1 MKKEE
6 PGKFPYTRGL
16 YKNMYNS
23 RLWTMRQYAGFTSAE
38 ESNERFKYLLK
49 NGVMGLSVAFD
60 LPTQIGYD
68 SDHDM
73 AEGEVGKVGVPIS
86 TLNNIETL
94 FKGIPLDKVSTSMTI
109 NSTAGILLAFYI
121 VNAENKG
128 IPLTKLKGTIQND
141 VLKEFAARGTYIYP
155 PKPSIKLVTD
165 ILEFCDQNLPNW
177 NPISISGYHIREAG
191 STVEQELAFTI
202 ANGIAY
208 MEAAIAKGLDPDKLG
223 QRISFFFNAHNGFIE
238 EIAKFRAAR
247 KMWALIMKKRFKAIN
262 EKAMMCR
269 FHTQTGGST
278 LTSEQP
284 SNNIIRTT
292 IQAMSAV
299 LGGTQSLHTNGF
311 DEALSLPSDDSAK
324 LALRTQQII
333 AHETNIPNYPDP
345 FGGSYLIE
353 EMTNNFIENS
363 FKIIDEI
370 DEIGGALEA
379 IENGWI
385 ENQISKSAYEYQKG
399 IDDNSNI
406 IIGVNQFIDESSESE
421 HTFQIN
427 TKSVNEQIE
436 SLYLYKKNRSKI
448 DYNEKLNMLKKT
460 AASNENIMPAILECV
475 KNQCTLGEISD
486 TLREVFGN
494 HE

>member
-38 ESNERFKYLLK
+38 ESNKRFRYLLK

-68 SDHDM
+68 SDHAM

-86 TLNNIETL
+86 TLSNIKTL

-121 VNAENKG
+121 AHAESEG
-128 IPLTKLKGTIQND
+128 IALTKLKGTIQND

-165 ILEFCDQNLPNW
+165 ILEFCDRNLPNW

-191 STVEQELAFTI
+191 STVEQELAFTL

-208 MEAAIAKGLDPDKLG
+208 MEAAIAKGLDPNKLG
-223 QRISFFFNAHNGFIE
+223 QRISFLFNAHNGFIE

-247 KMWALIMKKRFKAIN
+247 KMWAIIMKKRFKAIN

-311 DEALSLPSDDSAK
+311 DEALSLPSNDSAK

-363 FKIIDEI
+363 LKIIDEI
-370 DEIGGALEA
+370 DEMGGALEA

-406 IIGVNQFIDESSESE
+406 VIGVNQFIDEGSESE

-427 TKSVNEQIE
+427 AKSVDEQID
-436 SLYLYKKNRSKI
+436 SLHLYKKNRSKI
-448 DYNEKLNMLKKT
+448 NFNEKLDMLKKT
-460 AASNENIMPAILECV
+460 ASSNENIMPAILECV

>member
-38 ESNERFKYLLK
+38 ESNERFKYLLE

-128 IPLTKLKGTIQND
+128 IPFAKLKGTIQND

-191 STVEQELAFTI
+191 STVEQELAFTL

-208 MEAAIAKGLDPDKLG
+208 MEAAIEKGLDPNKLG

-247 KMWALIMKKRFKAIN
+247 KMWAVIMKKRFKAIN

-333 AHETNIPNYPDP
+333 AHETNITNYPDP
-345 FGGSYLIE
+345 F
-353 EMTNNFIENS
+353 
-363 FKIIDEI
+363 
-370 DEIGGALEA
+370 
-379 IENGWI
+379 
-385 ENQISKSAYEYQKG
+385 
-399 IDDNSNI
+399 
-406 IIGVNQFIDESSESE
+406 
-421 HTFQIN
+421 
-427 TKSVNEQIE
+427 
-436 SLYLYKKNRSKI
+436 
-448 DYNEKLNMLKKT
+448 
-460 AASNENIMPAILECV
+460 
-475 KNQCTLGEISD
+475 
-486 TLREVFGN
+486 
-494 HE
+494 

>member
-23 RLWTMRQYAGFTSAE
+23 RLWTMRQYAGFTSAK

-68 SDHDM
+68 SDHTM
-73 AEGEVGKVGVPIS
+73 ADGEVGKVGVPIS
-86 TLNNIETL
+86 TLNNMETL

-121 VNAENKG
+121 AHAESKG
-128 IPLTKLKGTIQND
+128 IPFAKLKGTIQND
-141 VLKEFAARGTYIYP
+141 VLKEFSARGTYIYP
-155 PKPSIKLVTD
+155 PKPSMKLVTD
-165 ILEFCDQNLPNW
+165 ILEFCDRNLPNW

-191 STVEQELAFTI
+191 STVEQEIAFTL

-208 MEAAIAKGLDPDKLG
+208 MEAAIARGLDPNKLG

-247 KMWALIMKKRFKAIN
+247 KMWALIMKKRFKTTN

-311 DEALSLPSDDSAK
+311 DEALSLPSDGSAK

-333 AHETNIPNYPDP
+333 AHETNIPKYPDP

-363 FKIIDEI
+363 LKIIDEI
-370 DEIGGALEA
+370 DEMGGALEA

-406 IIGVNQFIDESSESE
+406 VIGVNQFIDESSESE
-421 HTFQIN
+421 STFQIN
-427 TKSVNEQIE
+427 TKSVDEQID
-436 SLYLYKKNRSKI
+436 SLHLYKKNRSKI
-448 DYNEKLNMLKKT
+448 NFNEKLEELKRT
-460 AASNENIMPAILECV
+460 AASNENIMPAILECA

-486 TLREVFGN
+486 TLREVYGN

>member
-6 PGKFPYTRGL
+6 PGNFPYTRGL

-38 ESNERFKYLLK
+38 ESNERFKYLLE

-128 IPLTKLKGTIQND
+128 IPFAKLKGTIQND

-191 STVEQELAFTI
+191 STVEQELAFTL

-208 MEAAIAKGLDPDKLG
+208 MEAAIAKGLDPNKLG

-427 TKSVNEQIE
+427 PKSVDEQID
-436 SLYLYKKNRSKI
+436 SLHLYKKNRSKI
-448 DYNEKLNMLKKT
+448 DFNEKLNMLKKT

>member
-23 RLWTMRQYAGFTSAE
+23 RLWTMRQYAGFTSAK

-49 NGVMGLSVAFD
+49 KGVMGLSVAFD
-60 LPTQIGYD
+60 LPTQMGYD
-68 SDHDM
+68 SDHTLAD
-73 AEGEVGKVGVPIS
+73 GEVGKVGVPIS

-94 FKGIPLDKVSTSMTI
+94 FQGIPLDKVSTSMTI

-128 IPLTKLKGTIQND
+128 VPLTKLKGTIQND
-141 VLKEFAARGTYIYP
+141 VLKEFSARGTYIYP
-155 PKPSIKLVTD
+155 PKPSIKIVTD

-191 STVEQELAFTI
+191 STVVQELAFTL

-208 MEAAIAKGLDPDKLG
+208 MEAAVSKGLDANKLG

-247 KMWALIMKKRFKAIN
+247 KMWALIMKKRFNVTN

-284 SNNIIRTT
+284 SNNIVRTT

-333 AHETNIPNYPDP
+333 AYETNISKYPDP

-353 EMTNNFIENS
+353 NMTNDFIDDS
-363 FKIIDEI
+363 LKIIDEI
-370 DEIGGALEA
+370 DKIGGALEA
-379 IENGWI
+379 IESGWV
-385 ENQISKSAYEYQKG
+385 ENQISRSAYEYQKG
-399 IDDNSNI
+399 IDNKSNI
-406 IIGVNQFIDESSESE
+406 VIGVNHFIDKTSESE

-427 TKSVNEQIE
+427 TNSVNEQID
-436 SLYLYKKNRSKI
+436 SLHLFKKNRAQSNFKERLELLKI
-448 DYNEKLNMLKKT
+448 T
-460 AASNENIMPAILECV
+460 AGSNKNIMPAILECV

>member
-23 RLWTMRQYAGFTSAE
+23 RLWTMRQYAGFTSAK
-38 ESNERFKYLLK
+38 ESNERFKYLLE

-68 SDHDM
+68 SDHAM

-86 TLNNIETL
+86 TLNNMETL

-121 VNAENKG
+121 VHAENKG
-128 IPLTKLKGTIQND
+128 VPFAKLKGTIQND

-155 PKPSIKLVTD
+155 PKSSIKLVTD
-165 ILEFCDQNLPNW
+165 ILEFCDHNLPNW

-191 STVEQELAFTI
+191 STVEQELAFTL

-208 MEAAIAKGLDPDKLG
+208 MEAAIAKGLDPNKLG

-345 FGGSYLIE
+345 FGGSYLVE
-353 EMTNNFIENS
+353 EMTNNFMENS

-385 ENQISKSAYEYQKG
+385 ENQISRSAYKYQKG

-406 IIGVNQFIDESSESE
+406 VIGVNQFNDENSGSES
-421 HTFQIN
+421 TFQIN
-427 TKSVNEQIE
+427 TKSVDEQID
-436 SLYLYKKNRSKI
+436 SLNLYKRNRSKI
-448 DYNEKLNMLKKT
+448 NFNEKLEELKRT
-460 AASNENIMPAILECV
+460 AASNENIMPAILKCV

>member
-23 RLWTMRQYAGFTSAE
+23 RLWTMRQYAGFTSAK
-38 ESNERFKYLLK
+38 ESNKRFRYLLK

-68 SDHDM
+68 SDHAM

-86 TLNNIETL
+86 TLNNLETL

-121 VNAENKG
+121 AHAESKG
-128 IPLTKLKGTIQND
+128 IALTKLKGTIQND

-165 ILEFCDQNLPNW
+165 ILEFCDRNLPNW

-191 STVEQELAFTI
+191 STVEQELAFTL

-208 MEAAIAKGLDPDKLG
+208 MEAAIAKGLDPNKLG

-247 KMWALIMKKRFKAIN
+247 KMWALIMKKRFKTIN

-284 SNNIIRTT
+284 SNNIVRTT

-333 AHETNIPNYPDP
+333 AHETNIPSYPDP

-353 EMTNNFIENS
+353 EMTTNFIENS
-363 FKIIDEI
+363 LKIINEI
-370 DEIGGALEA
+370 DEMGGALEA

-406 IIGVNQFIDESSESE
+406 IIGVNQFIDESSEVE
-421 HTFQIN
+421 PTFNIN
-427 TKSVNEQIE
+427 TKSVDKQID
-436 SLYLYKKNRSKI
+436 SLHLYKKNRSKI
-448 DYNEKLNMLKKT
+448 DFNEKLKMLKRI
-460 AASNENIMPAILECV
+460 AASNKNIMPAILECV

-486 TLREVFGN
+486 TLRGVFGN

>member
-23 RLWTMRQYAGFTSAE
+23 RLWTMRQYAGFTSAK

-68 SDHDM
+68 SDHTM
-73 AEGEVGKVGVPIS
+73 ADGEVGKVGVPIS
-86 TLNNIETL
+86 TLNNMETL

-121 VNAENKG
+121 AHAESKG
-128 IPLTKLKGTIQND
+128 IPFAKLKGTIQND
-141 VLKEFAARGTYIYP
+141 VLKEFSARGTYIYP
-155 PKPSIKLVTD
+155 PKPSMKLVTD
-165 ILEFCDQNLPNW
+165 ILEFCDRNLPNW

-191 STVEQELAFTI
+191 STVEQEIAFTL

-208 MEAAIAKGLDPDKLG
+208 MEAAIARGLDPNKLG

-262 EKAMMCR
+262 KKAMMCR

-363 FKIIDEI
+363 LKIIDEI
-370 DEIGGALEA
+370 DEMGGALEA
-379 IENGWI
+379 IESGWI

-406 IIGVNQFIDESSESE
+406 VIGVNQFIDESSESE
-421 HTFQIN
+421 STFQIN
-427 TKSVNEQIE
+427 IKSVDEQID
-436 SLYLYKKNRSKI
+436 SLHLYKKNRSKI
-448 DYNEKLNMLKKT
+448 NFNEKLEELKRT
-460 AASNENIMPAILECV
+460 AASNENIMPAILECA

-486 TLREVFGN
+486 TLREVYGN